1 MTKRRVMTYEWRWD
15 GKEYAIVEA
24 GEGRF
29 VQYGTDFIGA
39 DDGFDQVKTGC
50 GELSDRR
57 ERNYPLHLIR
67 FLEEEEEDK

>member
-29 VQYGTDFIGA
+29 VQYGTEFIGA
-39 DDGFDQVKTGC
+39 DFGFDQVTTAGV
-50 GELSDRR
+50 EFSDGRV
-57 ERNYPLHLIR
+57 RNYPLHLIR